1 MRRCCVSIGSNIAE
15 GCGCVGEV
23 EKSRFLRI
31 ASGSE
36 SELEYQ
42 LILAT
47 DLGYLKAEAAQ
58 ELTNRAREVGRML
71 ASLIEKVRTAH
82 A

>member
-1 MRRCCVSIGSNIAE
+1 
-15 GCGCVGEV
+15 
-23 EKSRFLRI
+23 LRI

-42 LILAT
+42 LILA
-47 DLGYLKAEAAQ
+47 DLGYLNAKTAQ
-58 ELTNRAREVGRML
+58 DLTNKAREVGRML
-71 ASLIEKVRTAH
+71 ASLIEKVRGAH